1 MLFSRYKLAVD
12 LFLFEVYLLMFEV
25 YLLSQKK
32 RFFWRMS
39 GKREIYLHNSE
50 KSCNFAA
57 ESCKELVI
65 WTLKS

>member
-1 MLFSRYKLAVD
+1 MAVKYSSYELKLCKS
-12 LFLFEVYLLMFEV
+12 
-25 YLLSQKK
+25 LSQKK
-32 RFFWRMS
+32 RFFWGMS

-50 KSCNFAA
+50 KSCTFAA